1 MRVEPPV
8 HLPSAALLGGGPV
21 APSPGQPAPQPECL
35 HGQRGMAVAP
45 DAEGPG
51 ERLEGR
57 GADALSDLELLGV
70 LLGDGRRPDGA
81 QRRAYDLLTRFGDLR
96 GLARAGTGRLTAWE
110 GLPRRQARRL
120 VAAFALGRRAAAVPL
135 RRGAVLKEAV
145 DILAAYGP
153 LLRDVPREVVLAVHL
168 DAKGRVL
175 REVKVS
181 EGSLMQSSAHPREV
195 FGPALRDGAAA
206 LILAHNHPSGDPEP
220 STLDIEVTKR
230 LVSAGELLGISLLD
244 HLVLGD
250 QCYVSLLERGVIPR
264 EP

>member
-8 HLPSAALLGGGPV
+8 HLPSAARKLLEGGPL
-21 APSPGQPAPQPECL
+21 APSSAPAPECL
-35 HGQRGMAVAP
+35 HGQRGAAGARG
-45 DAEGPG
+45 AEGPG

-70 LLGDGRRPDGA
+70 LLGEGRRPDA
-81 QRRAYDLLTRFGDLR
+81 AERRAYDLLARFGDLR
-96 GLARAGTGRLTAWE
+96 GLASAGAGRLTAWE

-135 RRGAVLKEAV
+135 RRGRVLKDAA

-153 LLRDVPREVVLAVHL
+153 VLRDVPREVVLAVHL

-175 REVKVS
+175 REVRVS
-181 EGSLMQSSAHPREV
+181 EGSLMQSCAHPREV
-195 FGPALRDGAAA
+195 FGPALRESAAA
-206 LILAHNHPSGDPEP
+206 LILVHNHPSGDPEP
-220 STLDIEVTKR
+220 STLDIDVTRR
-230 LVSAGELLGISLLD
+230 LVAAGALLGISLLD

-250 QCYVSLLERGVIPR
+250 ACYVSLLERGVIPR